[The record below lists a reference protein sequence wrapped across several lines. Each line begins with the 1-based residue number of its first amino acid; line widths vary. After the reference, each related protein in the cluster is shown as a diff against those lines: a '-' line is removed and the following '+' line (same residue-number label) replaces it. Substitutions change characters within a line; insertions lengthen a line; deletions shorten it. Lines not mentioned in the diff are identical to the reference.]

1 MWTISGLSSPE
12 STFIFAGKGCEYIA
26 ERDGRLE
33 IFFDCLCCRW
43 WLQKSADVHK
53 ALQQRQRGIQASCL
67 AGPCSSC
74 NDKSPPY
81 FWIFLMPHKSIIPWK
96 YTPVGTLWGPDW
108 WWRCFIPKGGQAW
121 RRKDRVGSLLLPII
135 SGLLP
140 CCCVADFSPQLP
152 SVVLITFPCYRNC
165 HKGDHHLTWS
175 CFNSS

>member
-1 MWTISGLSSPE
+1 MIIIILIIWWSLVWTISGLSSPE

-96 YTPVGTLWGPDW
+96 YTPVGTLWGQTGDGDAS
-108 WWRCFIPKGGQAW
+108 FPKGDKHEGERTGWAPSFCPSSVACFPAVVW
-121 RRKDRVGSLLLPII
+121 LTFLRSFLLL
-135 SGLLP
+135 
-140 CCCVADFSPQLP
+140 F
-152 SVVLITFPCYRNC
+152 
-165 HKGDHHLTWS
+165 
-175 CFNSS
+175 